1 MAFVVSTLKEYL
13 NVFKKEVEDE
23 NIVFKLFTRASFVLC
38 LLSAVVVGTTEF
50 FGAPIIC
57 DITKNIRQE
66 LFDAFCWINGATH
79 FDLEGKEDNV
89 TEFKNKMSCRVQ
101 NSVIILGFFYQT

>member
-1 MAFVVSTLKEYL
+1 MAFVVSTLTEYL

-23 NIVFKLFTRASFVLC
+23 NIVFKLFTRASFALC
-38 LLSAVVVGTTEF
+38 LLSAVMVGTTEF

-57 DITKNIRQE
+57 GTTGIRQE

-79 FDLEGKEDNV
+79 FDFEGKKGKVAD
-89 TEFKNKMSCRVQ
+89 FKNKMSCRVQ
-101 NSVIILGFFYQT
+101 NSVIIWGFFYQT